1 MLNDRSLRVSRAVN
15 RPKQTLTQI
24 EKKKASGPFKPKSDS
39 NLTNNKSFSKI
50 SKKKQRGLTVESYRG
65 TQIGNKQK
73 LKKTK
78 KAFNKNEK
86 RKNIIRKKLT
96 LPKKQKSS

>member
-24 EKKKASGPFKPKSDS
+24 EKKKTSGPFKPKSGP
-39 NLTNNKSFSKI
+39 NLINKSFSKI

-65 TQIGNKQK
+65 TQIGNKEK

-78 KAFNKNEK
+78 KAFNRNEK
-86 RKNIIRKKLT
+86 RKNIISKKLT
-96 LPKKQKSS
+96 LPKKQK